1 MTDVNERVIAEFRAR
16 AGVVLEAMGGHFR
29 GIQLLL
35 LHTTGRRSGRH
46 YVTPL
51 VYIEDGKTYVVAGSN
66 AGADQEPAWV
76 SNAAAMQEAIIEV
89 GERTL
94 TAKPT
99 VLRNEPERDR
109 LHAAMVAYSPDIRDY
124 QTRTDRLFPLIRF
137 SFGTKL
143 AYGPL
148 STTC

>member
-1 MTDVNERVIAEFRAR
+1 MKGTCVMSVINEQVIAEFRAST
-16 AGVVLEAMGGHFR
+16 GVVLEAMGGHFN

-35 LHTTGRRSGRH
+35 LHTTGRRSGRQ

-51 VYIEDGKTYVVAGSN
+51 VYIEDGERYVVAGSN

-76 SNAAAMQEAIIEV
+76 ANIAAMPEVIIEV

-99 VLRNEPERDR
+99 ILRDGLERDR
-109 LHAAMVAYSPDIRDY
+109 LLAAMLAYSPDIREY
-124 QTRTDRLFPLIRF
+124 QTKTERMFPLIV
-137 SFGTKL
+137 L
-143 AYGPL
+143 DPAPA
-148 STTC
+148 